1 MQFIGPIYRFSVLL
15 RNAMK
20 DFFKD
25 IYFMPDHP
33 LLKEINDVIQSSH
46 MVIKSKRDYRDQL
59 VLATEGAKHE
69 NSDVRKYALN
79 RLAQLL
85 ADYQVCS

>member
-1 MQFIGPIYRFSVLL
+1 
-15 RNAMK
+15 MK

-33 LLKEINDVIQSSH
+33 VLKEINDVIQSSH

-59 VLATEGAKHE
+59 ALVIEGAKHE
-69 NSDVRKYALN
+69 NSDVRKYALK

-85 ADYQVCS
+85 ADHQVCS